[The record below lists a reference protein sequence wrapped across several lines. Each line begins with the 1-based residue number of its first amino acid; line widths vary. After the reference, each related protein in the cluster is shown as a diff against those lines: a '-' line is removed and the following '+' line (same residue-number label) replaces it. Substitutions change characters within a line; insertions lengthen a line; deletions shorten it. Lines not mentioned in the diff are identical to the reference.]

1 MKNKPHSWI
10 CHAEFSLNYF
20 STYAEFHKNLSKTHG
35 SVRPKMIKIWL
46 QFMTSSIGEFAF
58 F

>member
-20 STYAEFHKNLSKTHG
+20 STYAEFHKNLSWKCQTQNDQNLASVYDVIFRRILIFLKT
-35 SVRPKMIKIWL
+35 
-46 QFMTSSIGEFAF
+46 
-58 F
+58 